1 MIQEVPCVEAEP
13 PEPQEPSEQSS
24 RAEGTTPTPEEA
36 VSSAHVPQAHPQEAP
51 EEAQEEEAH
60 EAQEEEEA
68 PPAPKPKRAPK
79 AKAAPKTTAK
89 TKAAPK
95 PKVQKK
101 PLPTIPQEPV
111 NPFASFSNT
120 DLIAEILV
128 RTDGQRQEQKRQL
141 LMQRREPHLRVAYWS

>member
-1 MIQEVPCVEAEP
+1 MIQEVPCVEEP
-13 PEPQEPSEQSS
+13 AAPSEQSS
-24 RAEGTTPTPEEA
+24 RAEGTTPTPEEPEEI
-36 VSSAHVPQAHPQEAP
+36 VPDTGGT
-51 EEAQEEEAH
+51 EEAQEEEAE
-60 EAQEEEEA
+60 EAPEEA
-68 PPAPKPKRAPK
+68 PPAPKPKARAPK
-79 AKAAPKTTAK
+79 AKAKAAPKAK

-101 PLPTIPQEPV
+101 PSPAIPQEPV

-141 LMQRREPHLRVAYWS
+141 YRSFLS